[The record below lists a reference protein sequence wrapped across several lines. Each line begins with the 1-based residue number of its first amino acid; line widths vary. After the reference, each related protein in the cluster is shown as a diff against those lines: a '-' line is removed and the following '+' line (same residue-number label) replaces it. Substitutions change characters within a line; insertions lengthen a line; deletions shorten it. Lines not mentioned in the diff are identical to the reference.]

1 MFNMKKSLGSLGSL
15 DTKNTWFHLLIG
27 IVILMI
33 LSVGIRR
40 DIREFLNSG
49 VGRVLMLV
57 VLYMAFLNYGIV
69 AAGLVGVLFVI
80 VVMNDTMR
88 EGMENKDNDGD
99 DGESKDED
107 NDDDTD
113 TDTEDT
119 DNDNDNDNDNNT
131 DNDDIEQTTANNNN
145 KGTSDQLDNERAMQ
159 ISGDVNSSNSEET
172 VKQMNEEKKQ
182 HDEQD
187 KNGTKEGFVP
197 MGNMIKSMYSMV

>member
-1 MFNMKKSLGSLGSL
+1 MFNMKKSLGSL
-15 DTKNTWFHLLIG
+15 DTKNTLIHLLIG
-27 IVILMI
+27 IVILII

-57 VLYMAFLNYGIV
+57 VLYMAFSTYGIV
-69 AAGLVGVLFVI
+69 AAGLIGVIFVI

-88 EGMENKDNDGD
+88 EGMENNDSAD
-99 DGESKDED
+99 DGESKNDDNGED
-107 NDDDTD
+107 DKTDDGNDDGEDNNDDD
-113 TDTEDT
+113 EDGESPELNAT
-119 DNDNDNDNDNNT
+119 NG
-131 DNDDIEQTTANNNN
+131 NN
-145 KGTSDQLDNERAMQ
+145 KGSTDQLDNERAMQ

-182 HDEQD
+182 IDEQD

-197 MGNMIKSMYSMV
+197 MGNMIKSMYSMF